1 MKKVFTLISKL
12 SFIMTLVLIIACS
25 KENNNIGKQSE
36 VDLKVK
42 GGIPDKIIFT
52 GIENKEIALKNVREG
67 KSDLFLSHISQN
79 KLKDKDLE
87 MYQSTSEIWS
97 LLLNPAPNGAPYQLK
112 VNNNLEFNPF
122 AIREIRYALNFLLD
136 RKYVVDEIL
145 KGFGGVNISPTI
157 SGTANSWKF
166 EVQAKR
172 MGISDKGNKEAAIKD
187 INKAMEKAA
196 SLSENQ
202 GKLTKKNGFWYFLG
216 KPITIKFVIES
227 DDSEEKK
234 IFGNYFA
241 KLLEESGLKVLKI
254 LENKEKAKKIVYET
268 NPINLNWNI
277 YTESLKEDTA
287 SMFRDKSIIS
297 NMSSI
302 SGNQPGW
309 NEKNWWNYKNIE
321 ADNLSLKIAGG
332 KIQTDLEYWNTLIK
346 INQIGLT
353 EAVRI
358 YAVNSVE
365 NIVSNSDSFYERMF
379 YDLDLGVKKT
389 ALENAYTKDGILNIL
404 QLNQNK
410 EQFSSV
416 WNPLSS
422 YGFTDKNTK
431 DLIQMI
437 FDEEIGESPFGQN
450 AERRTSVMSAKVDP
464 IFEKNANGEI
474 VNVSGNIL
482 VPEDAVIFDRSTSL
496 YRQVNKGLKAAIE
509 TSYKINFGMWHH
521 GREIKPTDYIYAE
534 ASTYEFGNKTPYFEA
549 EMQGKLASKW
559 NKDNTLT
566 IWSNKFL
573 PKGGIDNIGNLPSL
587 KINSNFIGNVSLPWE
602 IMEGL
607 KALVKEKTLSDSSY
621 IEKIDMKNP
630 EFIKELKSKLL
641 ELSQMGYVPN
651 VLSGKISSGE
661 AKKNYD
667 LAIKFIETY
676 GHPLIGNGSYILTK
690 LDIKTGYAELSAF
703 RNPKYTE
710 EKGKW
715 ADSFRGARLRIDE
728 IELPK
733 KLITGKRVDIS
744 VKLSQLDY
752 PNNRVRKTRSGGVE
766 LIFVNGNEEFRFY
779 SVNEGDGRFVIN
791 IDEETAK
798 SFHGTYTAIY
808 TASLDGKYSSTKI
821 DQISFTEE

>member
-1 MKKVFTLISKL
+1 
-12 SFIMTLVLIIACS
+12 
-25 KENNNIGKQSE
+25 
-36 VDLKVK
+36 
-42 GGIPDKIIFT
+42 
-52 GIENKEIALKNVREG
+52 
-67 KSDLFLSHISQN
+67 
-79 KLKDKDLE
+79 
-87 MYQSTSEIWS
+87 
-97 LLLNPAPNGAPYQLK
+97 
-112 VNNNLEFNPF
+112 
-122 AIREIRYALNFLLD
+122 
-136 RKYVVDEIL
+136 
-145 KGFGGVNISPTI
+145 
-157 SGTANSWKF
+157 
-166 EVQAKR
+166 
-172 MGISDKGNKEAAIKD
+172 
-187 INKAMEKAA
+187 
-196 SLSENQ
+196 
-202 GKLTKKNGFWYFLG
+202 
-216 KPITIKFVIES
+216 
-227 DDSEEKK
+227 
-234 IFGNYFA
+234 
-241 KLLEESGLKVLKI
+241 
-254 LENKEKAKKIVYET
+254 
-268 NPINLNWNI
+268 
-277 YTESLKEDTA
+277 
-287 SMFRDKSIIS
+287 
-297 NMSSI
+297 
-302 SGNQPGW
+302 
-309 NEKNWWNYKNIE
+309 
-321 ADNLSLKIAGG
+321 
-332 KIQTDLEYWNTLIK
+332 
-346 INQIGLT
+346 
-353 EAVRI
+353 
-358 YAVNSVE
+358 
-365 NIVSNSDSFYERMF
+365 MF

-573 PKGGIDNIGNLPSL
+573 PKGGIDNIGNVPSL

-651 VLSGKISSGE
+651 VLSGKISSDE

-676 GHPLIGNGSYILTK
+676 GHPLIGNGSYLLTK
-690 LDIKTGYAELSAF
+690 LAIKTGYAELSAF

-766 LIFVNGNEEFRFY
+766 IIFVNGNEEFRFY

>member
-1 MKKVFTLISKL
+1 MKKSFTLILKFSL
-12 SFIMTLVLIIACS
+12 IMTLVLIIACS
-25 KENNNIGKQSE
+25 KDSNNIEKQSE
-36 VDLKVK
+36 VDLTVK

-52 GIENKEIALKNVREG
+52 GVENKEMALKNVKEG
-67 KSDLFLSHISQN
+67 KTDLFLNHISQN

-122 AIREIRYALNFLLD
+122 AIREVRYALNFLLD

-196 SLSENQ
+196 NLSENQ
-202 GKLTKKNGFWYFLG
+202 GKLTKKNGFWYFLE
-216 KPITIKFVIES
+216 KPITIKFLIES

-234 IFGNYFA
+234 EFGNYFA
-241 KLLEESGLKVLKI
+241 KLLEESGLRVLKI
-254 LENKEKAKKIVYET
+254 LENKEKLKELVYET
-268 NPINLNWNI
+268 NPVDLNWNI
-277 YTESLKEDTA
+277 YTESLREDTA
-287 SMFRDKSIIS
+287 SIFRDKSIVS

-302 SGNQPGW
+302 TGNQPGW
-309 NEKNWWNYKNIE
+309 NREIWWNYKNIE
-321 ADNLSLKIAGG
+321 ADNLSLKIADGN
-332 KIQTDLEYWNTLIK
+332 IQTDLEYWNTLLK

-353 EAVRI
+353 ESVRI
-358 YAVNSVE
+358 YAVNRVE
-365 NIVSNSDSFYERMF
+365 NIVSNRDSFYERMF
-379 YDLDLGVKKT
+379 YDLDLGVNKT

-410 EQFSSV
+410 KQFSSS
-416 WNPLSS
+416 WNPINS
-422 YGFTDKNTK
+422 YGFSDKNTK

-450 AERRTSVMSAKVDP
+450 SERRTSIMSAKVDP
-464 IFEKNANGEI
+464 VFEKNPNGETI
-474 VNVSGNIL
+474 NVSGNIL
-482 VPEDAVIFDRSTSL
+482 IPEDALIFDIGIGL
-496 YRQVNKGLKAAIE
+496 YKQVNKGLKAAIE
-509 TSYKINFGMWHH
+509 TNYKINFGMWHH
-521 GREIKPTDYIYAE
+521 GREIKPTDYMYAE
-534 ASTYEFGNKTPYFEA
+534 ASAYEFGNKTPYFEA
-549 EMQGKLASKW
+549 EMKGKLASKW

-587 KINSNFIGNVSLPWE
+587 KINSNFTGNISLPWE

-607 KALVKEKTLSDSSY
+607 KALIKEKTLVDSSY

-630 EFIKELKSKLL
+630 EFIKELKRKLV

-651 VLSGKISSGE
+651 ILNGKISSSE

-667 LAIKFIETY
+667 LAVKFIETY
-676 GHPLIGNGSYILTK
+676 GHPLIGNGPYILTK
-690 LDIKTGYAELSAF
+690 LDTKMGYAELSAF

-752 PNNRVRKTRSGGVE
+752 PNNKVRKTRSGGVE
-766 LIFVNGNEEFRFY
+766 VIFVNPNEEFKFY
-779 SVNEGDGRFVIN
+779 SVNEGDGKFVIN

-798 SFHGTYTAIY
+798 AFHGTYTAIY
-808 TASLDGKYSSTKI
+808 NASLDGKYSTTKME
-821 DQISFTEE
+821 QINFIEE